1 MVEICSPKNAWK
13 RPPFSE
19 FAQISTAKRLKFSQN
34 SADDTRFTQPGSENA
49 ILERNSQISNWIC
62 QRCLQKFWKQA
73 NSAAV
78 QVQKPPSPPLRF
90 GNTTANH
97 PPSANC
103 GFTLI
108 GDQKQTLYHS
118 GLHQSRSKEGKKELE
133 NKVHNHFEA
142 QEKLLKEQKES
153 EVRKGA
159 VESNIAPHNKPAGN
173 LCRDTEKTLKRK
185 SEPGQLWQTRKLAIP
200 KTCEKT

>member
-1 MVEICSPKNAWK
+1 MTLDLLSLAQ
-13 RPPFSE
+13 RMPFWRE
-19 FAQISTAKRLKFSQN
+19 TRRFLTGFAKDAYRNFENKQILLPS
-34 SADDTRFTQPGSENA
+34 
-49 ILERNSQISNWIC
+49 
-62 QRCLQKFWKQA
+62 
-73 NSAAV
+73 

-185 SEPGQLWQTRKLAIP
+185 SEPGQL
-200 KTCEKT
+200 